1 MELTPDRV
9 FRRMERLYER
19 RIARNGSGAGSGAPV
34 VLTPAPRSSTYKN
47 LMRSHDRMGTRHL
60 Q

>member
-19 RIARNGSGAGSGAPV
+19 RAGGGAPGMGSGAPI
-34 VLTPAPRSSTYKN
+34 VLTPASRSGTYKN